1 LKLLADVGLLGL
13 PNAGKSTLIRA
24 VSAARPK
31 VADYPFTTLHP
42 HLGVVRL
49 GMNRSFVMADI
60 PGLIEGA
67 AEGAG
72 LGLRFLRHLQRTRLL
87 LQVVDL
93 DPAAPD
99 EVVVHGVETLNSE
112 LQHYS
117 EDLAARERWL
127 VFNKADLLPEPER
140 SLRVAALTRALA
152 WTGPVF
158 VISGVTGEGTDTL
171 CEALFARLQALRA
184 ASEETVR
191 EAAAAVYDPT
201 QG

>member
-1 LKLLADVGLLGL
+1 
-13 PNAGKSTLIRA
+13 
-24 VSAARPK
+24 
-31 VADYPFTTLHP
+31 
-42 HLGVVRL
+42 
-49 GMNRSFVMADI
+49 MNRSFVMADI

-93 DPAAPD
+93 DPSAPD
-99 EVVVHGVETLNSE
+99 EVVVQGVETLIAE
-112 LQHYS
+112 LQRYS

-140 SLRVAALTRALA
+140 AARVAALTQALG

-158 VISGVTGEGTDTL
+158 VISGATGEGTGPL
-171 CEALFARLQALRA
+171 CEALFGRLQELRTESGEA
-184 ASEETVR
+184 AREA
-191 EAAAAVYDPT
+191 EAAAYDPT
-201 QG
+201 QA